1 MPCVSLSVTYR
12 KENGAGIETILCQ
25 QTMWKAGNGGIKL
38 VKTNLQTEQLQEIV
52 AALKQ
57 QQVIA
62 YPTEAVFGVGC
73 DPDSELAVTRLLE
86 LKHRPV
92 DKGLILIAASFEQL
106 VPYIDSSVLSQMQRE
121 TVFSRWPGPV
131 TFVFPALPSTPR
143 WLTGRFD
150 SLAVRVTDHPLV
162 RDLCLAFGK
171 PLVSTSANLSG
182 LPPCRTAD
190 EVLAQFG
197 DGFPV
202 LRGDTGGRL
211 NPSEIRDALTGELFR
226 QG

>member
-1 MPCVSLSVTYR
+1 MNNNLPTDPIADAIEVLN
-12 KENGAGIETILCQ
+12 KEN
-25 QTMWKAGNGGIKL
+25 
-38 VKTNLQTEQLQEIV
+38 
-52 AALKQ
+52 
-57 QQVIA
+57 VIA

-73 DPDSELAVTRLLE
+73 DPDSEVAVNRLLA
-86 LKHRPV
+86 LKQRPM

-106 VPYIDSSVLSQMQRE
+106 KPYIDDSML
-121 TVFSRWPGPV
+121 TDAVFARWPGPV
-131 TFVFPALPSTPR
+131 TFVFPAPATTPR

-162 RDLCLAFGK
+162 VALCQAYGK

-182 LPPCRTAD
+182 LPPCRTVE
-190 EVLAQFG
+190 EVRTQFG
-197 DGFPV
+197 TDFPV
-202 LRGDTGGRL
+202 VSGETGGRL

>member
-1 MPCVSLSVTYR
+1 M
-12 KENGAGIETILCQ
+12 
-25 QTMWKAGNGGIKL
+25 
-38 VKTNLQTEQLQEIV
+38 KTNLQQEQLVEIV

-92 DKGLILIAASFEQL
+92 DKGLILIAANFDQL
-106 VPYIDSSVLSQMQRE
+106 LPYIDSSTLTEIQRDA
-121 TVFSRWPGPV
+121 VFSCWPGPV
-131 TFVFPALPSTPR
+131 TFVFPALQTTPR

-162 RDLCLAFGK
+162 SKLCQAYGK

-190 EVLAQFG
+190 EVLQQFG
-197 DGFPV
+197 DDFPV
-202 LRGDTGGRL
+202 LRGDTGGRQ

-226 QG
+226 LG